1 MAADSEA
8 LHGVRVCVQ
17 LSKAAQA
24 SKHSR
29 KLLEGELQDLGA
41 TCMQRLTK
49 TCSYVIFQHKTDEP
63 TAADRLAD
71 EQSVKDM
78 AKKLAQVTPVQQP
91 LQWCFRC
98 KAGHFTHVPGVS
110 TCFGVRAA
118 TGRTAVALP
127 VMP

>member
-1 MAADSEA
+1 MAADSQA

-24 SKHSR
+24 SKHNR

-63 TAADRLAD
+63 TEADRLAD

-78 AKKLAQVTPVQQP
+78 AKKLAQVNSGPATACSGDSAAKLASMRTWQAFF
-91 LQWCFRC
+91 L
-98 KAGHFTHVPGVS
+98 VS
-110 TCFGVRAA
+110 G
-118 TGRTAVALP
+118 
-127 VMP
+127 

>member
-1 MAADSEA
+1 MAADSQA

-29 KLLEGELQDLGA
+29 RLLESELQDLGA
-41 TCMQRLTK
+41 TCVQRLTK

-63 TAADRLAD
+63 TEADRLAD

-78 AKKLAQVTPVQQP
+78 AKKLAQVTSGP
-91 LQWCFRC
+91 
-98 KAGHFTHVPGVS
+98 AT
-110 TCFGVRAA
+110 TCSSAAAA
-118 TGRTAVALP
+118 TLAT
-127 VMP
+127 